1 MIDRDLFKIKEL
13 EHVLMDLGYIYI
25 RGPISKK
32 SSNFFKD
39 MLYRHGSVRPVAAIA

>member
-1 MIDRDLFKIKEL
+1 
-13 EHVLMDLGYIYI
+13 MDIGYIYYI
-25 RGPISKK
+25 SDVQISKK